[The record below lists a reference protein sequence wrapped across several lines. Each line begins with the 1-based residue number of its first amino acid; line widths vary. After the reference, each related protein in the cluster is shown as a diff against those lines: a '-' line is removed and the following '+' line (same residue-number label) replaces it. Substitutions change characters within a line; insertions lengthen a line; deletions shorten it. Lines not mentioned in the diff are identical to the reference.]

1 MRNFIVTTV
10 LWCCT
15 TVPAFAQSPPLP
27 FRMFVAFDGSYQAT
41 SSEFQDGGTFAANAE
56 QARFDTDY
64 AVSRGPGLDVTAG
77 AFVSSRM
84 AVAVSASRFVQSTP
98 ATLSGSVPHPFF
110 FDRGRDVD
118 AELGQLQRE
127 ELGIHVQ
134 ARGVLASGRR
144 AEVGV
149 FGGPSIFRV
158 RQDVVTGFGYG
169 EAYPYD
175 DVTFR
180 SADTTEASATRLGFN
195 VGTDVTMFLTRQLGI
210 GATVQFARGSVN
222 LPSASGDEQRV
233 TVGGVRA
240 GGGLRV
246 RF

>member
-1 MRNFIVTTV
+1 MRNFIATTV

-15 TVPAFAQSPPLP
+15 TVPAFAQGPPLP
-27 FRMFVAFDGSYQAT
+27 FRMFVAFDGGYQAT

-64 AVSRGPGLDVTAG
+64 EVTRGPVLDVTAG
-77 AFVSSRM
+77 AFVTRRM

-98 ATLSGSVPHPFF
+98 ATLSGSVPHPFY
-110 FDRGRDVD
+110 FDRARNLAAD
-118 AELGQLQRE
+118 LGQLQRE
-127 ELGIHVQ
+127 ELGIHLQ
-134 ARGVLASGRR
+134 ARGIVASDRR

-149 FGGPSIFRV
+149 FGGPSVFRV
-158 RQDVVTGFGYG
+158 RQDLVTGFGYG

-175 DVTFR
+175 EVTFR
-180 SADTTEASATRLGFN
+180 SAEMTNASAMRLGFN
-195 VGTDVTMFLTRQLGI
+195 VGTDVTMFLTRQIGI
-210 GATVQFARGSVN
+210 GAAVQFARGSVN
-222 LPSASGDEQRV
+222 LPSASGDEQQV
-233 TVGGVRA
+233 TVGGLRA

>member
-1 MRNFIVTTV
+1 MKNFIVTTV
-10 LWCCT
+10 LWSCT
-15 TVPAFAQSPPLP
+15 AAPAFAQTPSLP
-27 FRMFVAFDGSYQAT
+27 FRMFVGFDGSYQAT

-64 AVSRGPGLDVTAG
+64 AVSRGPGFDVTAG
-77 AFVSSRM
+77 AFVSRRI
-84 AVAVSASRFVQSTP
+84 AVAVSVSRFVQSTP
-98 ATLSGSVPHPFF
+98 TTLSGSVPHPFF
-110 FDRGRDVD
+110 FDQGRGVT
-118 AELGQLQRE
+118 AELGQLQRQ
-127 ELGIHVQ
+127 ELGVHLQ
-134 ARGVLASGRR
+134 ARGILASGRR

-149 FGGPSIFRV
+149 FGGPSIFRL

-175 DVTFR
+175 EVTFR
-180 SADTTEASATRLGFN
+180 SAETTEASATRLGFN

-210 GATVQFARGSVN
+210 GATVQFTRGSVDV
-222 LPSASGDEQRV
+222 PSASGAEQRV